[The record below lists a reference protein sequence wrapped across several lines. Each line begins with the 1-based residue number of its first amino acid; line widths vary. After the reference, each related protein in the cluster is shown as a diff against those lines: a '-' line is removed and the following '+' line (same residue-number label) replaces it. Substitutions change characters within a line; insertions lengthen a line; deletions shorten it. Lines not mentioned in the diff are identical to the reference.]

1 MTLTPVLINFDRESF
16 TTLKDLLYDRVF
28 LKIPNNEPA
37 GDRLTR
43 EALKRVFD
51 QIRDL
56 QYGSESRPVS
66 LDHE

>member
-16 TTLKDLLYDRVF
+16 NALKELLRQNSHISNSLTLTHGARV
-28 LKIPNNEPA
+28 KS
-37 GDRLTR
+37 